1 MDEPVGDPALRRIH
15 DVARWLRMKGYGR
28 SMHPA
33 SVLLEAADM
42 LTAPLD
48 ESTVADRCRRCGVPL
63 PPRTGRRGRPRELCE
78 AHRAA
83 RYENRTKIAEPA
95 G

>member
-1 MDEPVGDPALRRIH
+1 MNDLAVQRNEA
-15 DVARWLRMKGYGR
+15 VARWLRQKSYGR
-28 SMHPA
+28 STHPA

-48 ESTVADRCRRCGVPL
+48 ELPPTVERCTLCNAPL

-78 AHRAA
+78 LHR
-83 RYENRTKIAEPA
+83 RMRGENRAKNLNPAE
-95 G
+95 